1 MPRSKKNPKTAKKKS
16 PKKTTAGTWSKLN
29 PLPKLKS
36 IYRPKGKLK
45 KLRIVFSLAII
56 IGLYSILSPIYKDW
70 DNAQFLKG
78 IAVDFPALVEQIE
91 QETGLELEITN
102 GCFTTQEKF
111 GEGKSSCS
119 LGVGRVGYPGS
130 NEIIRK
136 IVLESDGFK
145 DVERA
150 EEVDAYRLQYRNK
163 TSCTLAF
170 NYISNSENLFGFD
183 CLFAIREANQ
193 QLLQDIF
200 AEVGKPE

>member
-1 MPRSKKNPKTAKKKS
+1 MPKKNPKTTKKKS
-16 PKKTTAGTWSKLN
+16 PKKTTASTWSNLN
-29 PLPKLKS
+29 PLPKLKN

-91 QETGLELEITN
+91 QETGLELEIKN

-119 LGVGRVGYPGS
+119 LDVENIGYPGS

-136 IVLESDGFK
+136 IVLESESFREAQLA
-145 DVERA
+145 ERA
-150 EEVDAYRLQYRNK
+150 DGYWIEYRSRL
-163 TSCTLAF
+163 SCTLAF
-170 NYISNSENLFGFD
+170 NYIDEVEHLFGFE
-183 CLFAIREANQ
+183 CVFAIREANQ
-193 QLLQDIF
+193 QLLQEIF

>member
-1 MPRSKKNPKTAKKKS
+1 MPKKNPKTTKKKQ
-16 PKKTTAGTWSKLN
+16 PKKTTAGTWSNLK
-29 PLPKLKS
+29 PLPKLKN

-119 LGVGRVGYPGS
+119 LDVGRIGYPGS
-130 NEIIRK
+130 NTAIKRIIDNSVTFNQSELFENNEGMDFR
-136 IVLESDGFK
+136 
-145 DVERA
+145 
-150 EEVDAYRLQYRNK
+150 YRNK
-163 TSCTLAF
+163 DGCRVSFNLSGKITHSFFLSCR
-170 NYISNSENLFGFD
+170 
-183 CLFAIREANQ
+183 FAIREANQ
-193 QLLQDIF
+193 QLLQEIF
-200 AEVGKPE
+200 AEVGTPE